1 MSVSKNEPE
10 NLIETDEELF
20 DRYERLYDNDAL
32 KVLLERHRE
41 ELTFFIYGILKNME
55 DAEDIMLDAYA
66 TIASRT
72 AKFSRKS
79 SFKTWLFGI
88 ARNLACNSLRK
99 RRFFFLPLNE
109 EVDTAESDSGLPEVE
124 LLKEERNKILYESM
138 KAISPEYRQ
147 VLHLMYFENMEVD
160 EIAEVMGKSKKQV
173 YNLSTRGRQALKEK
187 MEEAGYEHSGT
198 EF

>member
-1 MSVSKNEPE
+1 MSVSTNESE

-20 DRYERLYDNDAL
+20 SRYERLYDNDAL
-32 KVLLERHRE
+32 KILLERHRE
-41 ELTFFIYGILKNME
+41 ELTFFIYGMLRNME

-99 RRFFFLPLNE
+99 RRFFFLPLNHMHIC
-109 EVDTAESDSGLPEVE
+109 AF
-124 LLKEERNKILYESM
+124 I
-138 KAISPEYRQ
+138 
-147 VLHLMYFENMEVD
+147 
-160 EIAEVMGKSKKQV
+160 
-173 YNLSTRGRQALKEK
+173 
-187 MEEAGYEHSGT
+187 
-198 EF
+198 